1 MGYAV
6 TWCAVRE
13 EGAEHLLSHF
23 GLSATGKIED
33 DPESPF
39 STAKL
44 NTGWRLIWSNQY
56 ACPILTKRVASFS
69 AGQEV
74 LLCQIEEHVM
84 ASSSELW
91 LEGRR
96 KWWVS
101 HKGENGPKGLDSEGE
116 LPKCF
121 ASIRDEME
129 NAQRAEGGD
138 DADVDLIFEI
148 PLKIAQS
155 LVGFK
160 HDENYELV
168 LDGNFT
174 VLSLGGK
181 QPGFLSRLFGK

>member
-1 MGYAV
+1 MGYSI
-6 TWCAVRE
+6 TWCAIRE
-13 EGAEHLLSHF
+13 EAADQLLSHF
-23 GLSATGKIED
+23 GLLATDKIED

-44 NTGWRLIWSNQY
+44 NTGWRLIWSNRY
-56 ACPILTKRVASFS
+56 GCPVLTKNAATFS
-69 AGQEV
+69 GEQEV
-74 LLCQIEEHVM
+74 LLCQVEEHVM

-91 LEGRR
+91 LGGRR

-101 HKGENGPKGLDSEGE
+101 HEGENGPKGLDSEGE

-121 ASIRDEME
+121 ASIRDEIE

-160 HDENYELV
+160 HDENYESV
-168 LDGNFT
+168 LKGNFM
-174 VLSLGGK
+174 VLSQGGK
-181 QPGFLSRLFGK
+181 

>member
-1 MGYAV
+1 MGYAI

-13 EGAEHLLSHF
+13 EGAEQLLAHF
-23 GLSATGKIED
+23 GLLATDKTED
-33 DPESPF
+33 DPESSF

-44 NTGWRLIWSNQY
+44 RTGWRLIWSNQY
-56 ACPILTKRVASFS
+56 ACPILAKKVATF
-69 AGQEV
+69 AGPQEV
-74 LLCQIEEHVM
+74 LLCRIEEHVM

-91 LEGRR
+91 TGGRR

-101 HKGENGPKGLDSEGE
+101 HEGEDGPKGLDSEGD

-129 NAQRAEGGD
+129 QAQRTEGGD
-138 DADVDLIFEI
+138 DANVDLIFEI

-160 HDENYELV
+160 HDENYEPAV
-168 LDGNFT
+168 DGGFK

-181 QPGFLSRLFGK
+181 QAGFFSRLFGR